1 MKEIVSKW
9 LGKVGS
15 SIPRGF
21 SRYYI
26 LNLLKE
32 QPMSGKEIINR
43 ASLQS
48 SGKWKPSP
56 GLIYPILG
64 RLLQEGL
71 IKEDGDGRYKIT
83 SKGVEMAADI
93 NSIGNIVKKQLDVML
108 KVGDTGKF
116 MAQDLIDRASTIG
129 AAISSNL
136 DKMTTEERVK
146 YKQVLSRELHKVE
159 TGKDADENIRYSDE
173 KSIDVE

>member
-1 MKEIVSKW
+1 
-9 LGKVGS
+9 
-15 SIPRGF
+15 
-21 SRYYI
+21 
-26 LNLLKE
+26 
-32 QPMSGKEIINR
+32 MSGKEIINR

-93 NSIGNIVKKQLDVML
+93 DSIGNIVKKQ
-108 KVGDTGKF
+108 T
-116 MAQDLIDRASTIG
+116 
-129 AAISSNL
+129 
-136 DKMTTEERVK
+136 
-146 YKQVLSRELHKVE
+146 
-159 TGKDADENIRYSDE
+159 
-173 KSIDVE
+173 

>member
-1 MKEIVSKW
+1 MREIVSKW
-9 LGKVGS
+9 LSKVGS

-26 LNLLKE
+26 LNLLKD
-32 QPMSGKEIINR
+32 QPMSGKEIINK

-83 SKGVEMAADI
+83 PKGVEMAADI
-93 NSIGNIVKKQLDVML
+93 DSIGNIVKKQLDVML
-108 KVGDTGKF
+108 KIGDTGKF

-129 AAISSNL
+129 SAISSNL
-136 DKMTTEERVK
+136 DKMTAEERTK
-146 YKQVLSRELHKVE
+146 YKQVLSRELRKVE
-159 TGKDADENIRYSDE
+159 TSTKDTNENNHNSG
-173 KSIDVE
+173 KSIDID

>member
-1 MKEIVSKW
+1 
-9 LGKVGS
+9 
-15 SIPRGF
+15 
-21 SRYYI
+21 
-26 LNLLKE
+26 
-32 QPMSGKEIINR
+32 MSGKEIINR

-93 NSIGNIVKKQLDVML
+93 DSIGNIVKKQLDVML

-116 MAQDLIDRASTIG
+116 MAQDLIHRAFNYW
-129 AAISSNL
+129 ISN
-136 DKMTTEERVK
+136 KF
-146 YKQVLSRELHKVE
+146 
-159 TGKDADENIRYSDE
+159 
-173 KSIDVE
+173 

>member
-1 MKEIVSKW
+1 
-9 LGKVGS
+9 
-15 SIPRGF
+15 
-21 SRYYI
+21 
-26 LNLLKE
+26 
-32 QPMSGKEIINR
+32 MSGKEIINR

-71 IKEDGDGRYKIT
+71 IEEEGDGRYKIT

-93 NSIGNIVKKQLDVML
+93 ESIGNIVKKQLDVML

-116 MAQDLIDRASTIG
+116 MAQDLIDRAYTIG
-129 AAISSNL
+129 SAISSNL
-136 DKMTTEERVK
+136 DKMTTEERIK
-146 YKQVLSRELHKVE
+146 YKQVLADELHKVE
-159 TGKDADENIRYSDE
+159 AGTAEVDETNQGLNG

>member
-1 MKEIVSKW
+1 
-9 LGKVGS
+9 
-15 SIPRGF
+15 
-21 SRYYI
+21 
-26 LNLLKE
+26 
-32 QPMSGKEIINR
+32 MSGKEIINR

-93 NSIGNIVKKQLDVML
+93 DSIGNIVKKQPDVML

-116 MAQDLIDRASTIG
+116 MAQDLIDIASTIG
-129 AAISSNL
+129 LAISSNL
-136 DKMTTEERVK
+136 
-146 YKQVLSRELHKVE
+146 E
-159 TGKDADENIRYSDE
+159 T
-173 KSIDVE
+173 

>member
-1 MKEIVSKW
+1 MKEIVTKW

-32 QPMSGKEIINR
+32 EPMSGKAIINK

-71 IKEDGDGRYKIT
+71 IKEEGDGRYRIT
-83 SKGVEMAADI
+83 PKGVEMAADI
-93 NSIGNIVKKQLDVML
+93 DSIGNIVRKQLDVML

-116 MAQDLIDRASTIG
+116 MAQDLIDRATTIG
-129 AAISSNL
+129 SAISSNL
-136 DKMTTEERVK
+136 DKMTAEERSK
-146 YKQVLSRELHKVE
+146 YKQVLARELRKVE
-159 TGKDADENIRYSDE
+159 AGTDHDESLQNVRG